1 MCLAC
6 VVSGVFCS
14 PKECSTGLATLRG
27 VLRMGVGKI
36 PSVTGTVSYM
46 ERYNN
51 SPTPYDHHTRA

>member
-14 PKECSTGLATLRG
+14 PKECSIDLATLRD

-36 PSVTGTVSYM
+36 PSVTGTVSYIVHA
-46 ERYNN
+46 N
-51 SPTPYDHHTRA
+51 